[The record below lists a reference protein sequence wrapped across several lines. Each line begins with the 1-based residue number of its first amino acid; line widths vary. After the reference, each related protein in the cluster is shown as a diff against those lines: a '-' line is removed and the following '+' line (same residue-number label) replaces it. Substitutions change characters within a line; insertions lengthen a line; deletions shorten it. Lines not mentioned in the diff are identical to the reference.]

1 MRRLE
6 LLINEARLSTNTTD
20 IASVSTSLCQAYM
33 NRIGSYMEDL
43 LFLANSENDLFISD
57 FLFNLIPGQDEYDLP
72 TNIYAKSSIDN
83 LAVSFLN
90 GLSNTFLPLKK
101 ISRKQL
107 GFTFG
112 YFIREDKIVL
122 SPRPTSPLRMRMAYV
137 RKLPTLGIRQGSAI
151 SGTSKAFKTIQDIKY
166 TANETGTNGNLINIT
181 YNKGV
186 KSSLVAQDI
195 TFEAVNYG
203 TSGDNISIK
212 YIVGATSGNEI
223 VSVAGNAITIKI
235 EDAVS
240 TATDILAK
248 IVASTPAL
256 LLISASITGT
266 GSNPQSVFAATNL
279 SGGVN
284 FASAGSEIVSVVGNS
299 IVITIE
305 DGVSTASQIAN
316 SVNLSQLA
324 TNLISVLITGTGSNT
339 QTIASIVYLSGGI
352 NSLTIGAQ
360 TSDLVSDYAD
370 FFCTVDSNGNILS
383 SGNKILSYTNSTG
396 VFTFTKGSGDIQNGQ
411 YVILGKYATSHSQL
425 PDECEKYLIIAL
437 ERMIQYRQSSSDIR
451 ISQLFSEEELVTI
464 KEVFADNSYD
474 DAKPPVT
481 EFQEWL
487 P

>member
-57 FLFNLIPGQDEYDLP
+57 FLFDLVPGQDEYSLP
-72 TNIYAKSSIDN
+72 SNIYAKSSIDN

-101 ISRKQL
+101 ISRKQQ

-137 RKLPTLGIRQGSAI
+137 RKLPTVAIR
-151 SGTSKAFKTIQDIKY
+151 
-166 TANETGTNGNLINIT
+166 TG
-181 YNKGV
+181 
-186 KSSLVAQDI
+186 Q
-195 TFEAVNYG
+195 
-203 TSGDNISIK
+203 
-212 YIVGATSGNEI
+212 
-223 VSVAGNAITIKI
+223 
-235 EDAVS
+235 
-240 TATDILAK
+240 
-248 IVASTPAL
+248 VASTL
-256 LLISASITGT
+256 GLTVT
-266 GSNPQSVFAATNL
+266 L
-279 SGGVN
+279 S
-284 FASAGSEIVSVVGNS
+284 SYQAGSLDSS
-299 IVITIE
+299 
-305 DGVSTASQIAN
+305 
-316 SVNLSQLA
+316 
-324 TNLISVLITGTGSNT
+324 
-339 QTIASIVYLSGGI
+339 
-352 NSLTIGAQ
+352 
-360 TSDLVSDYAD
+360 D
-370 FFCTVDSNGNILS
+370 FFCVVDKNGIIKQAGLEMQS
-383 SGNKILSYTNSTG
+383 VTALGVITTNSIAGIT
-396 VFTFTKGSGDIQNGQ
+396 VGD
-411 YVILGKYATSHSQL
+411 YVVSGKYATSHSQL